1 MKCSICGKD
10 ASFSIPRTHGA
21 KNRVKI
27 IDEYRCAEHANLG
40 RSYER
45 QIHKAILNENFTP
58 VAKKIYNDL
67 ESKKIKIEP
76 IISEPSEILKSE
88 PSE

>member
-10 ASFSIPRTHGA
+10 ASFSIPRTRGA
-21 KNRVKI
+21 KNRVKL

-40 RSYER
+40 RAYER
-45 QIHKAILNENFTP
+45 QIYKAILNEDFTV
-58 VAKKIYNDL
+58 VAGKIYNDL
-67 ESKKIKIEP
+67 EAKKIKIEP